1 MKTFLMPIV
10 LTVSCFFCRSRIP
23 ARVPVETGIRQE
35 CGGDH
40 RQALDTNV
48 LRRRGAP
55 FDV

>member
-1 MKTFLMPIV
+1 MKKFSMPIV
-10 LTVSCFFCRSRIP
+10 VTVSLIISVAEFLPEF
-23 ARVPVETGIRQE
+23 PVETGIRQE

-40 RQALDTNV
+40 RQTLDTNV